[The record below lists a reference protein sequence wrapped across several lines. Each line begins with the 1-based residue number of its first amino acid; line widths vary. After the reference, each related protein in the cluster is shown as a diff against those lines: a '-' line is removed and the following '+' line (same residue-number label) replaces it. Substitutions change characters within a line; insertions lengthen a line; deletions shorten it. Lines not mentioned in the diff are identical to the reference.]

1 MVAHPFGSSMAKE
14 QDPGK
19 SLMTIGF
26 LVGMVPIYTESVPTL
41 WPLFIVGAVLFIIG
55 IIVKASQSGDTLGR
69 SFAVGVNPY
78 LPTSKGVDFLE
89 KVVGFADN
97 PDTATMEI
105 GKQPPG
111 THPSMEGIL
120 ETEFSFQSESY
131 DNSSNRS
138 VFQSESFDGYG
149 EHEHEG
155 VLPISDRD
163 PVSGWYNPVDEW
175 QNPVRYW

>member
-41 WPLFIVGAVLFIIG
+41 WPLFIVGAVLFFIG

-89 KVVGFADN
+89 RVVGFADN

-131 DNSSNRS
+131 ASSSKGN
-138 VFQSESFDGYG
+138 VFQIESYDQYG

-163 PVSGWYNPVDEW
+163 PVSGWYNPADEW